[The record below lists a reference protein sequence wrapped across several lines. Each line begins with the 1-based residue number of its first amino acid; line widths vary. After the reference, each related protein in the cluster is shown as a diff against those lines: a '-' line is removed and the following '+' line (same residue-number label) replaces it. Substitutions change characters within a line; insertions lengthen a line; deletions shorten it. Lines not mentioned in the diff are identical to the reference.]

1 MNIFNTLKTDD
12 EYFTRYEAWADV
24 APYLPKTMVVWEAFY
39 SPHSRS
45 PTYLRELGFEVL
57 SEPIDFFEN
66 NLGDC
71 IISNPPYALKKEVFT
86 RLKELDKPFCMLV
99 PTTTLQTRYF
109 KNLFGDAKI
118 QVILPWR
125 KREFDTADGRT
136 NTKRCSFYTCYIC
149 YKMGLKKDL
158 ILV

>member
-1 MNIFNTLKTDD
+1 MNIFHTLKTDD

-71 IISNPPYALKKEVFT
+71 RT
-86 RLKELDKPFCMLV
+86 RL
-99 PTTTLQTRYF
+99 
-109 KNLFGDAKI
+109 
-118 QVILPWR
+118 
-125 KREFDTADGRT
+125 
-136 NTKRCSFYTCYIC
+136 
-149 YKMGLKKDL
+149 L
-158 ILV
+158 ILLFYLCDVSSSHL